1 MLQNHNNVQ
10 KKKKTK
16 KGRKYNLKVFKI
28 QKD

>member
-10 KKKKTK
+10 KKKTK